1 MQEQAFFELKN
12 NFGKYK
18 NVKSRLIIGE
28 RQRIDPEFSILIP
41 TYNRLELL
49 EEAID
54 SAINQSISNSKFEII
69 IVDNNPEPNIEI
81 ENMIRAKKCKNLSY
95 FKNET
100 NIGMVGNWN
109 RCIELA
115 SGKWITFLH
124 DDDLFIKNFLID
136 LVEAI
141 KVLPGYSLYAPTP
154 ITKRG
159 IQPIN
164 IAQVN
169 KKKYYALKP
178 YYFIFSNLIPT
189 QGTTFL
195 RENCISLG
203 GYSEELFPGGPDNI
217 FHVQYLLQYKGVRLL
232 NTNFI
237 YRIEDNETFK
247 NDVLVKSIINAYL
260 IKIDLNRKI
269 KKWSFITL
277 PFIKN
282 DFVFNLIDKNSVS
295 ETKINIQFEL
305 NQLSVSPLWGN
316 RYFSIIRRIMLKIFL
331 VYLQM
336 TEKYL
341 IPTGANSALN
351 N

>member
-115 SGKWITFLH
+115 SGKWITF
-124 DDDLFIKNFLID
+124 
-136 LVEAI
+136 
-141 KVLPGYSLYAPTP
+141 
-154 ITKRG
+154 
-159 IQPIN
+159 
-164 IAQVN
+164 
-169 KKKYYALKP
+169 
-178 YYFIFSNLIPT
+178 
-189 QGTTFL
+189 
-195 RENCISLG
+195 
-203 GYSEELFPGGPDNI
+203 
-217 FHVQYLLQYKGVRLL
+217 
-232 NTNFI
+232 
-237 YRIEDNETFK
+237 
-247 NDVLVKSIINAYL
+247 
-260 IKIDLNRKI
+260 
-269 KKWSFITL
+269 
-277 PFIKN
+277 
-282 DFVFNLIDKNSVS
+282 
-295 ETKINIQFEL
+295 
-305 NQLSVSPLWGN
+305 
-316 RYFSIIRRIMLKIFL
+316 
-331 VYLQM
+331 
-336 TEKYL
+336 
-341 IPTGANSALN
+341 
-351 N
+351 